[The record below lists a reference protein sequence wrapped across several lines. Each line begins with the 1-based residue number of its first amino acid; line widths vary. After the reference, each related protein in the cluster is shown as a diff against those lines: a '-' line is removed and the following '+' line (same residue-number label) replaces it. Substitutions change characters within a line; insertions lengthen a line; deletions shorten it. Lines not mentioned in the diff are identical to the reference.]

1 MRKSLLTLLLL
12 GPAACG
18 SPVDVRVS
26 LVDPCNQ
33 SAVDT
38 MDFLRFEPR
47 GDGIDSTG
55 LATIQATDDRA
66 APAIEIPLAE
76 DFQLVVT
83 GHRGDPLAEV
93 SGIGVSAMTNLS
105 STSGQVDIQVPFAL
119 VNSFYKTTS
128 LGDPTQ
134 CTDLQVGRY
143 GATAT
148 YIPEHGKVLI
158 VGGASLVPVTSDI
171 TQLKYTRIVE
181 MYDPSSGTFEQVAE
195 LRVGQSRA
203 FHTATYIGDGQVL
216 IAGGQGEID
225 EVTDSLRSAFIIDA
239 RDANDV
245 LSRSETLVLREPR
258 TGHTAVRMPEPDG
271 RVLIVGGRDLVSGS
285 SRPEDQ
291 LYSSSVEVFDPQD
304 GAFTYIND
312 ATGNRLAME
321 ARYGHSM
328 VLLPAAAEGAPPQV
342 LIAGGMNSSGPVLGL
357 DVITIQG
364 AAGSIALPADPQNPP
379 QLAVGPI
386 FHAASV
392 TDDGRVL
399 LSGGYGRI
407 EDAEPSGAL
416 PSSPSASVEAWAFEG
431 GALVRKCSGNLA
443 EGRGFH
449 TATTVGR
456 RAVFVGGRGA
466 TGQPLATAEVALLAL
481 GSSCFAQP
489 PQTQMMSDPRTR
501 HAVARIES
509 SGEVLIIGGRRQ
521 ESATDFG
528 QSLSTAEIFSPQ
540 REP

>member
-1 MRKSLLTLLLL
+1 MRKSLLTLSLFGLT
-12 GPAACG
+12 AACG

-33 SAVDT
+33 NAVDT

-47 GDGIDSTG
+47 GEGIDSLG
-55 LATIQATDDRA
+55 LSTTQAKDDRA
-66 APAIEIPLAE
+66 TPAIEIPLVE

-83 GHRGDPLAEV
+83 GHRGNFDEPA
-93 SGIGVSAMTNLS
+93 SGIGVSAKTNLAAA
-105 STSGQVDIQVPFAL
+105 SGEVDIQVPFAL

-134 CTDLQVGRY
+134 CTDLRQGRF

-158 VGGASLVPVTSDI
+158 VGGASLIPVTPDV
-171 TQLKYTRIVE
+171 TELEYTRIVE
-181 MYDPSSGTFEQVAE
+181 MYDPASGTFEQVAE
-195 LRVGQSRA
+195 LRVGQNRV

-216 IAGGQGEID
+216 VTGGEARVDGAT
-225 EVTDSLRSAFIIDA
+225 VALRSAFIIDA
-239 RDANDV
+239 QDANDV
-245 LSRSETLVLREPR
+245 RSRSETLVLREAR
-258 TGHTAVRMPEPDG
+258 TGHTATLLPDG
-271 RVLIVGGRDLVSGS
+271 RVLIAGGRDLVGGSG
-285 SRPEDQ
+285 RPEDQ
-291 LYSSSVEVFDPQD
+291 VYSGSLELFDPQQ
-304 GAFTYIND
+304 GAFTYVND
-312 ATGNRLAME
+312 AMNNSLTVE
-321 ARYGHSM
+321 PRYGHSS
-328 VLLPAAAEGAPPQV
+328 VLMPATDGPPQ
-342 LIAGGMNSSGPVLGL
+342 LMIAGGMNANGPVLGVEL
-357 DVITIQG
+357 VTIQG
-364 AAGSIALPADPQNPP
+364 EQGSSLPSAEQIG
-379 QLAVGPI
+379 VGPI
-386 FHAASV
+386 FHAAAL
-392 TDDGRVL
+392 TEAGGVL
-399 LSGGYGRI
+399 LSGGYGRV
-407 EDAEPSGAL
+407 EDAEPQGML
-416 PSSPSASVEAWAFEG
+416 PQNPSASVEMWTLDG
-431 GALVRKCSGNLA
+431 GTLRRACTGNLV

-481 GSSCFAQP
+481 GASCFAQP

-528 QSLSTAEIFSPQ
+528 QSLSTAEIFSPA